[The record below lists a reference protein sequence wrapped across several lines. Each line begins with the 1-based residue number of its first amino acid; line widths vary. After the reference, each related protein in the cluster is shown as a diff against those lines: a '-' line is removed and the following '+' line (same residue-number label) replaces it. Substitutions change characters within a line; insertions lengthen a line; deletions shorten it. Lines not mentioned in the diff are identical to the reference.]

1 MEQKIFSYPNN
12 HRVWKAQIAGNF
24 TGLQIEAPAFQI
36 GVDNKTPEFA
46 AKFPLQKVPAL
57 ETPEGP
63 LFESNAIAR
72 YGVLV
77 LPPPT
82 PHFLYLSSN
91 LISTSALLS
100 GQVWR

>member
-1 MEQKIFSYPNN
+1 M
-12 HRVWKAQIAGNF
+12 WKAQIAGNF

-72 YGVLV
+72 YGALA

-82 PHFLYLSSN
+82 TPTFCIFSPP
-91 LISTSALLS
+91 ISALFS
-100 GQVWR
+100 GQVWW

>member
-1 MEQKIFSYPNN
+1 
-12 HRVWKAQIAGNF
+12 VWKAQIAGKF
-24 TGLQIEAPAFQI
+24 TGLEIEAPAFQI

-72 YGVLV
+72 YGSY
-77 LPPPT
+77 PT
-82 PHFLYLSSN
+82 RHNIICLSSVCR
-91 LISTSALLS
+91 
-100 GQVWR
+100 GV